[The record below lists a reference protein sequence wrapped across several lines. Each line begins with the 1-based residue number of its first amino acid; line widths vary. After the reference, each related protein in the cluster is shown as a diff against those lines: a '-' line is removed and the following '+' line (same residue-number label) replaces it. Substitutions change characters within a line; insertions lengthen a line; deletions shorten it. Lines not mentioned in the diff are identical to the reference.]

1 MNPIILMTLGESI
14 DKAFY
19 SFDMWIFHIFGSI
32 QNDFFTYIAKFF
44 TSFGDEAFVIPMAVI
59 ALVLC
64 LFKKTRKFGFS
75 MLFAIAIGTIV
86 TNIAVK
92 PMVLRIRPYNTL
104 QTDSDFIMWYHK
116 AGALSE
122 SDYSFPSGHTTAVFE
137 MATALFLCF
146 KSNKKKIAYLFPVI
160 ALCTACS
167 RIYLMVHY
175 PTDVIGGMIVGIL
188 AGTAAYFLMKL
199 AMKIITKK
207 KEGKK
212 SIDEIIDAE
221 ILFDKLTDTQVKDSS
236 KKAVF
241 SVILGIVIAVVFVTS
256 FVPVLKESTAGHM
269 RCAYVGDDYSC
280 MNKARVD
287 DPDYPPIYGK
297 EYCKIHWKELSGEQ

>member
-19 SFDMWIFHIFGSI
+19 SFDMWIFNIFGSI
-32 QNDFFTYIAKFF
+32 QNDFFTYVAKFF

-59 ALVLC
+59 GVVLC

-75 MLFAIAIGTIV
+75 LLFAIAIGTII
-86 TNIAVK
+86 TNVVVK
-92 PMVLRIRPYNTL
+92 PLFLRVRPYNTL
-104 QTDSDFIMWYHK
+104 QSNTDYIAWYFK

-122 SDYSFPSGHTTAVFE
+122 NDYSFPSGHTTAVFE

-146 KSNKKKIAYLFPVI
+146 KSSKKKIAYLFPAI
-160 ALCTACS
+160 ALCTAGS

-199 AMKIITKK
+199 VMKAFTKK

-212 SIDEIIDAE
+212 SLDELIDAE
-221 ILFDKLTDTQVKDSS
+221 ILFDKLTKGKVRDSS
-236 KKAVF
+236 KKCIF
-241 SVILGIVIAVVFVTS
+241 GVILGAVIAVVFVTS
-256 FVPVLKESTAGHM
+256 FVPVLKESTAGHK
-269 RCAYVGDDYSC
+269 RCQYVGEYSC

-287 DPDYPPIYGK
+287 DPDYPAIYGK
-297 EYCKIHWKELSGEQ
+297 NYCKIHWKQLNGE